1 MKQEKE
7 SNYVELESWIWESL
21 LNYMGSA
28 KEITLL
34 DTPNVKVQDAVNMMA
49 LVSGSEG
56 MVQKSGTISSLR
68 EVFSWKL
75 TFAIQPEVD
84 KRQQEEQVIRL
95 ETPRSGNSTKEP

>member
-1 MKQEKE
+1 MM
-7 SNYVELESWIWESL
+7 LESWIWDSL

-34 DTPNVKVQDAVNMMA
+34 DTPNVKVQAAVNIIA
-49 LVSGSEG
+49 LASRLEG

-75 TFAIQPEVD
+75 TFAIQTEVD
-84 KRQQEEQVIRL
+84 KRQQEE
-95 ETPRSGNSTKEP
+95 